1 MMTQNNVLTQL
12 YIWVVKVLSH
22 SLKHDGSW
30 LDQELLNFLLNS
42 GDLGLDLR
50 SFVLGDRGGDHRA
63 GDAAGAAEGLLGPAE
78 DVGDVLVLAEQR
90 DVEEDLQRL
99 GVGGEHD
106 ELGLAAVEGLG
117 GLVGTLAQLLV
128 VDGLLDQVED
138 LGGELLL
145 GQGVGLGVHFAVSL
159 EKRGD

>member
-1 MMTQNNVLTQL
+1 MQHVGHNE
-12 YIWVVKVLSH
+12 
-22 SLKHDGSW
+22 GS
-30 LDQELLNFLLNS
+30 DKELLNLLLDG

-50 SFVLGDRGGDHRA
+50 SFVLGDGRGDDGA
-63 GDAAGAAEGLLGPAE
+63 GDTAGAAEGLLRPAE
-78 DVGDVLVLAEQR
+78 DVGHVLVLAEQR

-117 GLVGTLAQLLV
+117 GLVGTLAELLV
-128 VDGLLDQVED
+128 VDGLLHQVQD